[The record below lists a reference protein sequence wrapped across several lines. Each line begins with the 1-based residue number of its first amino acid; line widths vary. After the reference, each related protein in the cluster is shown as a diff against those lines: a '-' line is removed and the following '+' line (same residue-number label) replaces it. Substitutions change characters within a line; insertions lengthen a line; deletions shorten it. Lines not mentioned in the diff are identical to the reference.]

1 MLQNVFLVMIVYF
14 GGAPPE
20 EVWVGLRGFESPLV
34 HLLGLVYDACCLLA
48 FVVLWGA
55 GMVHANWLC
64 QATNSGNLA
73 SCFLNVAHLNPGK
86 IDAFAWVDFW

>member
-1 MLQNVFLVMIVYF
+1 MLQKCVFVMIVYF
-14 GGAPPE
+14 GGGGPE
-20 EVWVGLRGFESPLV
+20 EVWVRLRGFESPLV

-64 QATNSGNLA
+64 QATNPGNLA
-73 SCFLNVAHLNPGK
+73 SCFPNVAHLNPGK